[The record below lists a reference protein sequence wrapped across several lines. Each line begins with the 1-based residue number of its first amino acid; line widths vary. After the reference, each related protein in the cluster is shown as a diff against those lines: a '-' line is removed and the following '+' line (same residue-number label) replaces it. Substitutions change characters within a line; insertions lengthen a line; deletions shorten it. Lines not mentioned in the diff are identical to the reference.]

1 MLAFFLGVIAQ
12 LSRKDVVTSFRID
25 HFDLKLN
32 EEPIK
37 TFLNALTPRS
47 EVKFSQKFQNF
58 QFEAFILIQHQL
70 IVIDLQGKL

>member
-1 MLAFFLGVIAQ
+1 M
-12 LSRKDVVTSFRID
+12 
-25 HFDLKLN
+25 
-32 EEPIK
+32 K